1 MVHTYSSEYH
11 VTHPDDTPRLR
22 HQPLAAAWLEHVA
35 CLGRTGEV
43 FLSLITAFLYGFLS
57 IHSTWFH
64 PLVSYHATSMC
75 LLSHNTLEISG
86 FSGLQ
91 LWRPEM
97 DCQLMSTIRRHGLG
111 CLLLWGVLWYCEQ
124 KWGSLAGMRHWF
136 NLQHYLKNNNNK
148 KKTYQHFPVTYFF
161 R

>member
-1 MVHTYSSEYH
+1 MT
-11 VTHPDDTPRLR
+11 R
-22 HQPLAAAWLEHVA
+22 A
-35 CLGRTGEV
+35 CCLPGENRRGISV
-43 FLSLITAFLYGFLS
+43 SNHCFSLWVLS

-136 NLQHYLKNNNNK
+136 NLQHYLKNNNNNK
-148 KKTYQHFPVTYFF
+148 KNLSTFSSDLFF
-161 R
+161 QITHNHGNSHMS